1 MFKRSL
7 RFLALSLAALL
18 FLSPTAHAA
27 EVDSGSVYCFSEF
40 SQEELTGICLTGLP
54 GNGAVYLDGRL
65 LLPGDVLTQAQAS
78 RMTFV
83 PASTEVDRSAQ
94 VTYLPIYQGR
104 VGESQVLTIA
114 IHGKENK
121 APVAEDS
128 AMETYKNLSNTALLK
143 ATDPEGEAMTF
154 TIVRQPRRGTL
165 ELKPDGSFV
174 YTPKKNKVG
183 VDSFTYTAA
192 DPAGNVSREATV
204 TVTILKPTDAAQ
216 YSDTQGRSCAF
227 AAEWMRHTGIF
238 AGEQIG
244 RLHCFSPDREV
255 TRGEF
260 VTMLVK
266 ALDIPVDEGL
276 TYTGYTDEIP
286 AWLQPYLAAA
296 VRAGLTLGLDDPAV
310 FAADKPITEAE
321 AALLLQNALTAV
333 PTWAPDSAKVLTRAN
348 AAQLLYQAH
357 GQDTN

>member
-1 MFKRSL
+1 M
-7 RFLALSLAALL
+7 
-18 FLSPTAHAA
+18 
-27 EVDSGSVYCFSEF
+27 DSV
-40 SQEELTGICLTGLP
+40 
-54 GNGAVYLDGRL
+54 N
-65 LLPGDVLTQAQAS
+65 
-78 RMTFV
+78 
-83 PASTEVDRSAQ
+83 
-94 VTYLPIYQGR
+94 
-104 VGESQVLTIA
+104 
-114 IHGKENK
+114 
-121 APVAEDS
+121 
-128 AMETYKNLSNTALLK
+128 
-143 ATDPEGEAMTF
+143 
-154 TIVRQPRRGTL
+154 
-165 ELKPDGSFV
+165 
-174 YTPKKNKVG
+174 
-183 VDSFTYTAA
+183 YTAA